1 MHEAAA
7 APWLAASADPRGLR
21 IPMDR
26 VSICI
31 LFRGLDTVFMHF
43 DLISPSVR
51 RMLQQQWTDGRGYTG
66 IPGEGTSE
74 ERIMNAIV
82 SVGTTKC
89 GGG

>member
-31 LFRGLDTVFMHF
+31 LFRGLDTIFMHF
-43 DLISPSVR
+43 DLKAPSMH
-51 RMLQQQWTDGRGYTG
+51 RMLQQRLDGW
-66 IPGEGTSE
+66 S
-74 ERIMNAIV
+74 RILGNTWRRY
-82 SVGTTKC
+82 SRRNGS
-89 GGG
+89 

>member
-31 LFRGLDTVFMHF
+31 LFRGLDTIFMHF
-43 DLISPSVR
+43 VLNSPSVH
-51 RMLQQQWTDGRGYTG
+51 RMQQQRLDGW
-66 IPGEGTSE
+66 S
-74 ERIMNAIV
+74 RIHGNTWRRH
-82 SVGTTKC
+82 SRRNGS
-89 GGG
+89 